1 MIKRRKKHL
10 GEKIVYQPSLEE
22 TIEEIKDNL
31 DRYSTA
37 EFKMNGKWYEI
48 IETYENTYKIYCDEI
63 DSTIEVDKDKIDDT
77 LRNLDK
83 AFDPNIEDV
92 TIKEESLEESKQ
104 EQCEEPCEEDATGV
118 RKIRKRLNPDGHKVS
133 VVESVL
139 GREGD
144 RIEFEGKVI
153 LSLPEIHHIVIETP
167 EKDRIS
173 VYTSANVSEGDEVTG
188 KGILV
193 ATFDTNG
200 VTETY
205 VTGTIIE
212 KKDEK
217 WKMSRGDSAQEF
229 EREEK
234 IIEQSN

>member
-92 TIKEESLEESKQ
+92 TIKEESMEESKQ

-118 RKIRKRLNPDGHKVS
+118 KKIRKLLNPDGHKVS
-133 VVESVL
+133 VVAS
-139 GREGD
+139 D
-144 RIEFEGKVI
+144 
-153 LSLPEIHHIVIETP
+153 
-167 EKDRIS
+167 
-173 VYTSANVSEGDEVTG
+173 
-188 KGILV
+188 
-193 ATFDTNG
+193 
-200 VTETY
+200 
-205 VTGTIIE
+205 
-212 KKDEK
+212 
-217 WKMSRGDSAQEF
+217 
-229 EREEK
+229 
-234 IIEQSN
+234 